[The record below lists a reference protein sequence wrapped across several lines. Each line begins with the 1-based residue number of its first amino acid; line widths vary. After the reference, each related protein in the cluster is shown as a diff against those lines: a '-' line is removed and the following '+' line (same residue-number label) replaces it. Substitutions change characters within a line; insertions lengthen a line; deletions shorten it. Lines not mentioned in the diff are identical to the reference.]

1 MTPFAYKRT
10 GWMVFFATRFLA
22 LPASICLGAMVA
34 ACLLMPPFPMASV
47 AASRA

>member
-22 LPASICLGAMVA
+22 FPASTCSGAMVT
-34 ACLLMPPFPMASV
+34 ACLPMPPFPMAF
-47 AASRA
+47 AAAA